1 MQTQIADDWF
11 VGFNTGLKA
20 KFWRAASEPW
30 ADDDAQAIAAL
41 LELPAGARVLD
52 APCGAGRI
60 AVRLAERGLDVVGI
74 DISQEEIEE
83 ARRVAADRGA
93 PAWFEQGDIRALPE
107 HGFDVVVCW
116 GNSFGYL
123 PHDGTVGHLASTRR
137 ALRRGGRLVLESM
150 TVAESLL
157 PEFRSEI
164 EYEAGGVTMHARH
177 EYDVRHSRLLGDFEF
192 AAGQGHSESGPV
204 IHHVYTVAEV
214 VRLLEAAGFRVDELL
229 GDAAER
235 SPYVLGAPRLVAL
248 ATAL

>member
-20 KFWRAASEPW
+20 RFWRAASEPW
-30 ADDDAQAIAAL
+30 ADEDAQAVAAL
-41 LELPAGARVLD
+41 LDLPAGARVLD
-52 APCGAGRI
+52 APSGAGRI

-74 DISQEEIEE
+74 DISHEEIEE
-83 ARRVAADRGA
+83 ARRVAAERGI
-93 PAWFEQGDIRALPE
+93 PARFEQGDLRELPQ
-107 HGFDVVVCW
+107 HGFDAVVCW

-177 EYDVRHSRLLGDFEF
+177 DYDVRHGRLLGDFEF
-192 AAGQGHSESGPV
+192 ADGQGHSESAPV
-204 IHHVYTVAEV
+204 IHHVYTVAEI

-235 SPYVLGAPRLVAL
+235 SPYVLGAPRLVVL

>member
-1 MQTQIADDWF
+1 MHTQIADDWF

-20 KFWRAASEPW
+20 RFWRAASEPW
-30 ADDDAQAIAAL
+30 ADADTQAIAAL
-41 LELPAGARVLD
+41 LNLPAGARVLD
-52 APCGAGRI
+52 APSGAGRI
-60 AVRLAERGLDVVGI
+60 AVRLAERGLDVTGI

-83 ARRVAADRGA
+83 AGRIAAERGA
-93 PAWFEQGDIRALPE
+93 SARFEQGDIRELPE
-107 HGFDVVVCW
+107 LGFDAVVCW

-123 PHDGTVGHLASTRR
+123 PHDGTVAHLASTRR

-177 EYDVRHSRLLGDFEF
+177 EYDPRRSRLLGDFEF
-192 AAGQGHSESGPV
+192 SDAGGRAERGPV
-204 IHHVYTVAEV
+204 IHHVYTVGEV
-214 VRLLEAAGFRVDELL
+214 VRLIEDAGFRVEEVL

-235 SPYVLGAPRLVAL
+235 TPYELGAPRLVVL

>member
-1 MQTQIADDWF
+1 MADDWF

-30 ADDDAQAIAAL
+30 ADDDAQAIASL
-41 LELPAGARVLD
+41 LDLPAGARVLD
-52 APCGAGRI
+52 APSGAGRI
-60 AVRLAERGLDVVGI
+60 AVRLAERGLDVTGI

-93 PAWFEQGDIRALPE
+93 SARFEQGDIRELPE
-107 HGFDVVVCW
+107 HGYEAVVHW

-123 PHDGTVGHLASTRR
+123 RHGGTVGHLASTRR

-157 PEFRSEI
+157 PGFRSEI
-164 EYEAGGVTMHARH
+164 EYEAGGVTMLARH
-177 EYDVRHSRLLGDFEF
+177 DYDVRHSRLLGDFAFTDSRGETE
-192 AAGQGHSESGPV
+192 AGPV

-229 GDAAER
+229 GDPVER
-235 SPYVLGAPRLVAL
+235 TPYALNAPRLVVL